1 MNTPALKL
9 VDVTKAYGE
18 RCILRGVT
26 GTVAAGEIVG
36 LVGLNGTGKTTLIKS
51 ILGMVP
57 LTRGAIS
64 VFGSGCDELAARQR
78 LAYLP
83 ERFAPP
89 SYVTGGE
96 FLRYASGLHGL
107 PFDARRAAVVAGALD
122 LGGQAWD
129 QPVRL
134 YSKGMTQKLGLAAAV
149 LSDKPLLVLDEPMS
163 GLDPRA
169 RLQLKEVL
177 AELLKTGRTVFLTTH
192 LLADVQTLCTRIW
205 VLYDGELIFDET
217 PRTFADRYGDTD
229 LDRAFVHCIDT
240 RKGVS
245 AVSID
250 P

>member
-1 MNTPALKL
+1 MNTPALEL
-9 VDVTKAYGE
+9 VDVTKEYGA
-18 RCILRGVT
+18 RRILRGVT
-26 GTVAAGEIVG
+26 GRVAAGEIVG

-51 ILGMVP
+51 ILGM
-57 LTRGAIS
+57 LSLSRGAIS
-64 VFGSGCDELAARQR
+64 VFGVRCYELAARQQ

-83 ERFAPP
+83 ERFTPP
-89 SYVTGGE
+89 AHVTGAE

-107 PFDARRAAVVAGALD
+107 PFDARRAAGVAQALD

-129 QPVRL
+129 QPVKW

-149 LSDKPLLVLDEPMS
+149 LSDKPLLILDEPMS

-177 AELLKTGRTVFLTTH
+177 SGLLEAGRTVFLATH
-192 LLADVQTLCTRIW
+192 LLADVQALCTRIW

-217 PRTFADRYGDTD
+217 PKTFADRYGNTD
-229 LDRAFVHCIDT
+229 LDRAFVHCIDA

-245 AVSID
+245 AVSAAT
-250 P
+250 